1 MNNRGKLY
9 LIPTVIA
16 DNTADKVIPIQVKDA
31 LRSLRHF
38 LAEDIRSARRYLASL
53 KIYDTVESLTFERLD
68 KNTSYDDLREI
79 FQPIFDGHSMGVLS
93 ESGCPG
99 IADPGALAVHFAHEH
114 EIEVVPLVG
123 PSSILLALMASG
135 LNGQHF
141 TFHGY
146 LPVET
151 REGARIIRELEKES
165 RRSRQTHIFI
175 ETPYRN
181 NRLLKNLLSTLNEET
196 YLCVASDLTG
206 SSEWIRTATVG
217 QWRKNPPELPRQ
229 PAVFL
234 MNAFVAKQ

>member
-1 MNNRGKLY
+1 
-9 LIPTVIA
+9 
-16 DNTADKVIPIQVKDA
+16 
-31 LRSLRHF
+31 
-38 LAEDIRSARRYLASL
+38 
-53 KIYDTVESLTFERLD
+53 
-68 KNTSYDDLREI
+68 
-79 FQPIFDGHSMGVLS
+79 GHSMGVLS

-151 REGARIIRELEKES
+151 REGARIIRALEKES
-165 RRSRQTHIFI
+165 RRSRQTHIYI